1 MSRAI
6 QIRDASDI
14 TTFKKQ
20 KAIYNNYVQ
29 LQDKGTLPIGGIS
42 HNDLM
47 AVARHAGTFI
57 PANSLKATVSTIS
70 TDPERKLNT
79 VSYNITQI
87 ISQNC
92 LSDLSGTSCFGAEG
106 YPYQKEMYTDMFRY

>member
-6 QIRDASDI
+6 QIRDASDV

-20 KAIYNNYVQ
+20 KAIYNNYVH
-29 LQDKGTLPIGGIS
+29 LQDKSTLPIGGIS

-47 AVARHAGTFI
+47 AVARHAATFI
-57 PANSLKATVSTIS
+57 PANSLKATVSTTS

-79 VSYNITQI
+79 VSYSVTQI

-92 LSDLSGTSCFGAEG
+92 LANLSGGSCWGAEG
-106 YPYQKEMYTDMFRY
+106 YPYQKELFVAQFR